1 MFFCLCS
8 LVHCLRPHSLSG
20 LLKLVGRLIT
30 RRTLATAWIYLIC
43 DMFST
48 VWFWEVQECLEVFF
62 FFFTSLKVILDLLH
76 YRAFSNK
83 LSVYKVFYIPC
94 DKLPGPR
101 GSQHRALRV
110 TWGLRL
116 FFILGKFEGKKCE
129 KKKKKNIR
137 EEKMKKKIRFKVNE
151 LFFVQVSSSI
161 HFL

>member
-62 FFFTSLKVILDLLH
+62 FLFTSL
-76 YRAFSNK
+76 SNK
-83 LSVYKVFYIPC
+83 LSLYKVFYIPC

-101 GSQHRALRV
+101 GSQHRALRL

-129 KKKKKNIR
+129 RKKKKNIR

-161 HFL
+161 YLL